1 MSVANRGLGHLR
13 NQRLDEPQ
21 HQMHHRRH
29 EIELVLH
36 ELRFHAK
43 AATGSLNDRVPPV
56 RVLDVTGLRA

>member
-1 MSVANRGLGHLR
+1 
-13 NQRLDEPQ
+13 
-21 HQMHHRRH
+21 MHHRRH